1 LISSDGHDVDTP
13 TSGIHHCDGMN
24 DHSYPTPGNTPT
36 STLSSAAAIGN
47 FIFDGK
53 YYDDFDDFLITQIG
67 EDIQTEAEYWHVL
80 LNYQHLKKGG
90 CQVQTN
96 PYDEVLWA
104 FAPVK
109 TRFLKLYIAPV
120 IIREHAATASVIDAE
135 TGLPVPGVTV
145 ECVNDSFCIGGQT
158 GLDGEV
164 EVFFLSG
171 IHAYV
176 KAFEPN
182 SVRSNLVQVEVI

>member
-1 LISSDGHDVDTP
+1 
-13 TSGIHHCDGMN
+13 MN

-36 STLSSAAAIGN
+36 STLSIAAAIGN

-53 YYDDFDDFLITQIG
+53 YYCDFDDFLITQIG
-67 EDIQTEAEYWHVL
+67 EDIQTEVEYWHVL
-80 LNYQHLKKGG
+80 LNYQHLEKGG

-104 FAPVK
+104 FAPVN
-109 TRFLKLYIAPV
+109 TRFLKLYIPPV
-120 IIREHAATASVIDAE
+120 VIREHTATASVIDAE

-158 GLDGEV
+158 CLDGKV
-164 EVFFLSG
+164 EVFFPSA